1 MKKVSAFILALTV
14 LFSFVGCGNTEEAK
28 NEQEKLSVVGIW
40 QDASGDFDGYMYNK
54 VYMYVYESKTGDEYF
69 MREIFDEHGEHWN
82 SFVWD
87 IEEEYFVKEQSIFGS
102 TSIVK
107 YKIGEKAL
115 YDNQNN
121 VAYVKVSDDP
131 TVDIEIKP
139 D

>member
-14 LFSFVGCGNTEEAK
+14 LFSFVGCGNTEKAK
-28 NEQEKLSVVGIW
+28 NEQEKSSVVGIW
-40 QDASGDFDGYMYNK
+40 QNTSEDLDGYMYNK
-54 VYMYVYESKTGDEYF
+54 VYMYVYESKTGDAYF
-69 MREIFDEHGEHWN
+69 MRESDEHGNHWN

-87 IEEEYFVKEQSIFGS
+87 IEEEYFVKELSVFGS

-107 YKIGEKAL
+107 YKIGEDVL

-131 TVDIEIKP
+131 TVDIEITP
-139 D
+139 